1 MTSVRE
7 QSKEQ
12 GRWNQY
18 GTQQVEE
25 ILKNPGKYVIRKSPI
40 GWLAASGEIMRILG
54 PLEGK
59 RILELGCGFGRFSV
73 FLAQQG
79 ANVTGV
85 DIGPDLVAASNALA
99 KVNQVDCEF
108 QTANIV
114 SLPFE
119 SKSYDIVIGKAVL
132 HHLSTSDV
140 SKALSEAYRLL
151 NEAGIAI
158 FLEPVEN
165 SKLFDLI
172 QNLFPAGE
180 RGSRRYR
187 PSILQRGAW
196 NEYIRLLD
204 DRSMTNRELVSEGKK
219 HFQSVRIS
227 PYGFLV
233 RLTRLIG
240 KNHRQTL
247 RRMDEVIFRI
257 LPPLGW
263 LSQTVLVE
271 YRKSGRIP
279 SPDLPFVQ

>member
-1 MTSVRE
+1 MTNISER
-7 QSKEQ
+7 SKEQ

-18 GTQQVEE
+18 GTRQVEE

-40 GWLAASGEIMRILG
+40 SWLAASGEIMRLLS

-59 RILELGCGFGRFSV
+59 RVLELGCGFGRFSV

-79 ANVTGV
+79 ASVTGV
-85 DIGPDLVAASNALA
+85 DIGPNLVAASNALA
-99 KVNQVDCEF
+99 KVNQVDCKF

-119 SKSYDIVIGKAVL
+119 SKTYDIVIGIAVL
-132 HHLSTSDV
+132 HHLSKPDV
-140 SKALSEAYRLL
+140 SKALSEAYRVL
-151 NEAGIAI
+151 NEAGQAI

-165 SKLFDLI
+165 SKIFDFI
-172 QNLFPAGE
+172 QNLVPVGKK
-180 RGSRRYR
+180 GSGRYR
-187 PSILQRGAW
+187 PSILQREAW
-196 NEYIRLLD
+196 DEYIRSLD

-227 PYGFLV
+227 PYGFLI

-247 RRMDEVIFRI
+247 QRLDEVIFRI
-257 LPPLGW
+257 IPPLGW
-263 LSQTVLVE
+263 LSRTVLVE
-271 YRKSGRIP
+271 YRKVGRVP
-279 SPDLPFVQ
+279 SADLPLVR